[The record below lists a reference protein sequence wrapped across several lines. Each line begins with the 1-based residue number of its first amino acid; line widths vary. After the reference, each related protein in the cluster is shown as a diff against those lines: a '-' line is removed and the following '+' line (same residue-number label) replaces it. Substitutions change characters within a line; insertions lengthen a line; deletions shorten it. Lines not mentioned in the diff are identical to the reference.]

1 MEKSQKELNY
11 ERIAKAIQYI
21 QDHFQEKPS
30 LDAIAEHVHLSPF
43 HFQRLFSDWAGTSPK
58 KFLQY
63 TQVNYAKKL
72 LKEEQKTLF
81 ETHLLTGVGSTSRL
95 HDMFVQIEGMT
106 PAEYKQGA
114 EGMDISY
121 SWQETPFGICLVA
134 STEKGICYMAFV
146 DRKEEGLLE
155 FEQVFENANLSE
167 QELPIHLEAVRIF
180 NPEDNSL
187 KRIKLHLKGTPF
199 QLKVWQALLQ
209 IPLGEVSS
217 YKDIANKI
225 EQPNASRAV
234 GTAIGQNP
242 IAYLIPCHRVIQTTG
257 QTGGYRW
264 KPIRKSVIL
273 GWEFAQNDKEIT
285 NEAI

>member
-1 MEKSQKELNY
+1 MEKTQKELNY

-114 EGMDISY
+114 EGLDISY
-121 SWQETPFGICLVA
+121 SWQDTPFGICLVA

-146 DRKEEGLLE
+146 DQKEEGLNE
-155 FEQVFENANLSE
+155 FEKVFENANLSE

>member
-63 TQVNYAKKL
+63 TQVNYAKRL

-114 EGMDISY
+114 EGLDISY

-146 DRKEEGLLE
+146 DRKEEGLQE
-155 FEQVFENANLSE
+155 FEKVFENANLSE